1 MRTTVALAGVMV
13 LVSGSLQ
20 PVLAYDA
27 TATVTVKFGTAAG
40 EMPAPSSGINA
51 NVAPGGVPFPGD
63 RGWTANG
70 VNELA
75 QPANDTFFTT
85 AEGYN
90 SVSIYNS
97 AFAESSDYGAG
108 TADDCLTPLPGYE
121 QVSLR
126 KYGCRVTDTV
136 FSSSPYSPAFQYS
149 PISDVGPR
157 AGVAIGTLTAND
169 TTLTGTLTIYG
180 STDEP
185 TGAATTVSS
194 SGTRVS
200 ASPGDGTDGYN
211 YRTADGSPFGNAW
224 YGITTGGTLT
234 FNLTGTFTAT
244 NWEIDGG
251 TVQFT
256 DPGFACAQ
264 GGFGAIDPDGAGPLP
279 TDGLAGT
286 LCTYSEVGG
295 GFQTDGGAQSWG
307 MDRDGQGGGFTAPDM
322 IDVRDAAGTTTLA
335 TLSGVL
341 ASLVV
346 DGSGNIST
354 ASGEFRRA
362 LGSASGGCTNHIR
375 WDSAESRIS
384 CGTLTSGGLE
394 IVGSVG
400 AADTD
405 PDAFSFPDAIGAP
418 LDSLVESDPV
428 TITGFNQPVDIS
440 VTNGEYSV
448 NCTGEFT
455 STDGVGAVLPGDT
468 LCVRHNSAA
477 TANADT
483 VTTVTVG
490 TGASNTATFTSTTTA
505 SDTIPDP
512 FSFTDQT
519 DVAVSTE
526 VVSNEVTITGI
537 NAAAPI
543 SVTGGEYSIGC
554 NGTFTAAAGT
564 VNDGDTVCVRHT
576 SSADFS
582 TDTDTVLDVGGVV
595 DTFTSTTEAEDTTP
609 AAFSFDD
616 VADVEISTEVESNE
630 VTITGINA
638 PAPISVEGGEYSI
651 GCTGSFTND
660 DGTIDPGDSVCVR
673 HTSSSTPGGVT
684 DTELTVGG
692 VSDIFSST
700 TILDEDIDGGSS
712 SLDLLM
718 LALLGLA
725 SLVRRRSR

>member
-1 MRTTVALAGVMV
+1 MRIAAALAGVLV

-27 TATVTVKFGTAAG
+27 TATVTVKFGTVSG

-70 VNELA
+70 VNSID
-75 QPANDTFFTT
+75 QPANDTYFTT

-90 SVSIYNS
+90 SVSMYNS
-97 AFAESSDYGAG
+97 AFAESSDYGEG

-121 QVSLR
+121 EVSLR

-136 FSSSPYSPAFQYS
+136 FSTSPYSPAFQYS
-149 PISDVGPR
+149 PVSDVGPR

-169 TTLTGTLTIYG
+169 TTLTGTLTIYS

-185 TGAATTVSS
+185 TGATITVSS

-224 YGITTGGTLT
+224 YGVTTAGTLT

-286 LCTYSEVGG
+286 LCTYSGVGG

-307 MDRDGQGGGFTAPDM
+307 MDLDGQGGGFTVPDM
-322 IDVRDAAGTTTLA
+322 IEVRDAAGTNTLA

-362 LGSASGGCTNHIR
+362 LGSASGGCTDHIR

-384 CGTLTSGGLE
+384 CGTLTTGGLE

-405 PDAFSFPDAIGAP
+405 PDAFSFPDATDVP
-418 LDSLVESDPV
+418 LDSLVESDPA
-428 TITGFNQPVDIS
+428 TITGINQPAIIVVS
-440 VTNGEYSV
+440 GGEYSI

-455 STDGVGAVLPGDT
+455 AADGIILPGDA
-468 LCVRHNSAA
+468 LCLRHTSSAFPG
-477 TANADT
+477 TDT
-483 VTTVTVG
+483 ETIVTIGGGPT
-490 TGASNTATFTSTTTA
+490 NTATFRSTTSL
-505 SDTIPDP
+505 SDTIPDA
-512 FSFTDQT
+512 FSFTDQ
-519 DVAVSTE
+519 VRVPVSSE

-554 NGTFTAAAGT
+554 NGTFTATGGT

-576 SSADFS
+576 SSPDFS
-582 TDTDTVLDVGGVV
+582 TDTDTVLDIGGVT
-595 DTFTSTTEAEDTTP
+595 DTFTSTTEAEDITP
-609 AAFSFDD
+609 DAFSFTDQ
-616 VADVEISTEVESNE
+616 ADVPISSEVVSNE

-638 PAPISVEGGEYSI
+638 AAPISVSGGEYSI

-660 DGTIDPGDSVCVR
+660 DGAIDPGDTVCVR

-718 LALLGLA
+718 LALLGLGG
-725 SLVRRRSR
+725 LVRRRSR